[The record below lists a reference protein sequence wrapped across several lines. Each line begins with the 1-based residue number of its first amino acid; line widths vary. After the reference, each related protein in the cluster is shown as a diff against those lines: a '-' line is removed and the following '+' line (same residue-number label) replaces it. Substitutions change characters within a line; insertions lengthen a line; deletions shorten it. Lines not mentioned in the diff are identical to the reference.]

1 MMATTARSSS
11 ISLCLRRWEA
21 GKIEGV
27 PKVGVVVGWAR
38 KREVRGLCVK
48 GDGDGYQVSVD
59 TVNGRK
65 VNGVVHGSDASL
77 YVGRGMGL
85 GAEDG
90 GGMVSVDS
98 FKLGRFVEDRFV
110 YRQAF
115 VIRSYE
121 IGPDE
126 TATMETLMNL
136 LQETALNHVMSSGLA
151 SDGFGATHE
160 MNLRKLIWVVTRI
173 NIQVDKYSRW
183 GDVVEIDTWVAASG
197 KNGMRRDWII
207 RDYNTKR
214 IIARATSKWV
224 MMNRE
229 TRMLSKIP
237 EQVKEE
243 VRPFYLDRKVI
254 HESSEDKI
262 DKLTDET
269 AENIISGL
277 APRWSDMDVNQHV
290 NNVKY
295 IGWILESVPMNVL
308 EEYHL
313 TSITLQYRRECRQS
327 QLLESLTSMTTS
339 DTEEN
344 ATRTSLCKPDLGS
357 THLLRLQ
364 EDKAEVI
371 RARAEWRRKQQA

>member
-269 AENIISGL
+269 AENIISAKMERYGCQSACEQCQIYRVDL
-277 APRWSDMDVNQHV
+277 GVHHWGKVRHSDLQGGISTIFL
-290 NNVKY
+290 KGEQY
-295 IGWILESVPMNVL
+295 I
-308 EEYHL
+308 
-313 TSITLQYRRECRQS
+313 YRRNIC
-327 QLLESLTSMTTS
+327 
-339 DTEEN
+339 
-344 ATRTSLCKPDLGS
+344 CYFC
-357 THLLRLQ
+357 
-364 EDKAEVI
+364 
-371 RARAEWRRKQQA
+371 

>member
-1 MMATTARSSS
+1 MATTARSSS

-254 HESSEDKI
+254 HESSDDKI

-308 EEYHL
+308 EDYHL

>member
-1 MMATTARSSS
+1 MMAMTARSST
-11 ISLCLRRWEA
+11 SLCLRRTAA
-21 GKIEGV
+21 GRIEGV

-48 GDGDGYQVSVD
+48 GDGDGNQVSVD

-65 VNGVVHGSDASL
+65 VNGVIHGSDASL
-77 YVGRGMGL
+77 HMGRCMGL
-85 GAEDG
+85 GNEDG

-121 IGPDE
+121 IGPDK

-207 RDYNTKR
+207 RDYNTNR
-214 IIARATSKWV
+214 IIARAT
-224 MMNRE
+224 RE

-237 EQVKEE
+237 EQVREE
-243 VRPFYLDRKVI
+243 VQPFYLDRKLI
-254 HESSEDKI
+254 HESNDDKI

-269 AENIISGL
+269 AENIRSGL

-308 EEYHL
+308 EDYHL

-327 QLLESLTSMTTS
+327 QLVESLTSMTAS
-339 DTEEN
+339 DTEE
-344 ATRTSLCKPDLGS
+344 TSSCKPDLGS

-371 RARAEWRRKQQA
+371 RARAEWRRK